1 MDTFKYRL
9 KLYLEFDNLPKYLEV
24 VYQCI
29 IDIID
34 DDIAKYNTKCV
45 QYIYLKKIV
54 DFAKDH
60 IRNNGIENR
69 LIHKYITHIN
79 NFVNDTEYSQ
89 YYELHRMR
97 KHLFRNK

>member
-1 MDTFKYRL
+1 MDTFRYRL
-9 KLYLEFDNLPKYLEV
+9 KLYLEFDDLPENLEV
-24 VYQCI
+24 IYQCL

-34 DDIAKYNTKCV
+34 NEISKYNTKCT
-45 QYIYLKKIV
+45 QYIYLKRIV

-60 IRNNGIENR
+60 IRNNGLENR

-89 YYELHRMR
+89 YYELHRMK
-97 KHLFRNK
+97 KHLFVTK